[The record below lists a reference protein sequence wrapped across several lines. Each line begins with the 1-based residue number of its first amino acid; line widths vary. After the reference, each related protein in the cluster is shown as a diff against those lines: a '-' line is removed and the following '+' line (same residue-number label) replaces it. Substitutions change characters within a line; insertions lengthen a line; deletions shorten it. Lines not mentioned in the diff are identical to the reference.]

1 MKYDVVIIGA
11 GLGGLTAGLK
21 LTREGK
27 KVAIVE
33 QHFIPGGCATTF
45 KRKGYTVEVGLHE
58 LDGLYEGD
66 NKVDIFK
73 EFGVFDGV
81 NIIDVPEFYRYRRG
95 EFDFVLPDSADEA
108 KEALK
113 KRFPE
118 EDTAIDTFFDI
129 IISLRNELSSMPQ
142 ITLNIIF
149 KIPFIPIKYPYFLKY
164 NKYTVSD
171 FLDSITDNEELKMLF
186 AANTNYYHDDP
197 QSLSL
202 LYFAAGQG
210 SYFQGGG
217 HYIQGGSQK
226 LSNYLADEI
235 TKRGGE
241 IFYRTLATKIT
252 ENKGVVTGIH
262 AQNTK
267 TDEDLVFEAPVVI
280 ANNAIPNLID
290 MHSSK
295 ETALKEKQRS
305 HKYDAACSIT
315 TLYLGFT
322 KQPSEFGC
330 KHYSTF
336 IAAEN
341 VTSLKG
347 VSESLHGPFSERGYV
362 FVDYSQID
370 SQLAPEGKG
379 LGAICVIDYMSEWE
393 HLTKEEYKAKKQE
406 VADILIERLNKEYPG
421 IKEVIEYSEVGSPK
435 TIERYTLNPEGS
447 PYGFAQTPHQAIANR
462 IKQRGVLKGF
472 YYASAWT
479 IPGGGFTG
487 AINSGYSCARQ
498 VLYSDTL
505 RIRFLSKLLG
515 LFKRRK

>member
-21 LTREGK
+21 LAREGK

-66 NKVDIFK
+66 NKVKIFK

-95 EFDFVLPDSADEA
+95 EFDFVLPDNVAEA
-108 KEALK
+108 KAALIDAFPLEAK
-113 KRFPE
+113 AVNK
-118 EDTAIDTFFDI
+118 FFEVI
-129 IISLRNELSSMPQ
+129 VPLRNELSSVPQ
-142 ITLNIIF
+142 VTLNVIF
-149 KIPFIPIKYPYFLKY
+149 KLPLIPFKFPNLLKY
-164 NKYTVSD
+164 RNYTVSD
-171 FLDSITDNEELKMLF
+171 FLDSITDNEELKMLL

-197 QSLSL
+197 ATLSF
-202 LYFAAGQG
+202 LYFTAGQG

-226 LSNYLADEI
+226 LSDYLADEI
-235 TKRGGE
+235 KNHGGE

-252 ENKGVVTGIH
+252 EESGAVTGII
-262 AQNTK
+262 AENTK
-267 TDEDLVFEAPVVI
+267 SKEELLFEAPVVI

-295 ETALKEKQRS
+295 ESALKEKQQAQKFEAS
-305 HKYDAACSIT
+305 CSIT

-322 KQPSEFGC
+322 KPPSEFGC

-341 VTSLKG
+341 VQSLAD
-347 VSESLHGPFSERGYV
+347 VTDSLHGPFAERGYV

-370 SQLAPEGKG
+370 SQLAPEGKA
-379 LGAICVIDYMSEWE
+379 LGAICVIDYMSEWKD
-393 HLTKEEYKAKKQE
+393 LTPEEYKAKKQE
-406 VADILIERLNKEYPG
+406 VADTLIERLNQEYPG
-421 IKEVIEYSEVGSPK
+421 IKDVIEYSEVGSPK
-435 TIERYTLNPEGS
+435 TIERYTLNPEGT

-479 IPGGGFTG
+479 IPGGGFTA
-487 AINSGYSCARQ
+487 AINSGYNCARQ
-498 VLYSDTL
+498 ILYAEKK
-505 RIRFLSKLLG
+505 RIRFLAKVIG
-515 LFKRRK
+515 AFKKKK